1 MNRMIFDLLR
11 NGFTVQVFINL
22 LVRVFIIF
30 CVLPFHEYAHAL
42 LATKQ
47 GDPTAK
53 LSGRLTLNP
62 LAHID
67 PIGAVMIFFAGF
79 GYAKPVPVNIRN
91 FKNPK
96 KGMAITALAGPVSN
110 LLLAFIS
117 IIFMNLVALIS
128 DATIVQVTIL
138 FLYYNAVININL
150 AVFNLL
156 PIPPLD
162 GSRLLAVILPDK
174 YYYKVMQNERMLM
187 IIILVLIFTGVI
199 TRPLMFLSGAV
210 YKALS
215 VFVGLFFKLF

>member
-1 MNRMIFDLLR
+1 MNRMIFDILR
-11 NGFTVQVFINL
+11 NGFTLQTFINL
-22 LVRVFIIF
+22 LVRVFVIF

-67 PIGAVMIFFAGF
+67 PIGAIMIFVAGF

-96 KGMAITALAGPVSN
+96 KGMAITALAGPMSN
-110 LLLAFIS
+110 LILAFIS
-117 IIFMNLVALIS
+117 IIFMNVVALFGQG
-128 DATIVQVTIL
+128 TIVQVIFL
-138 FLYYNAVININL
+138 FLQFNAIININL

-162 GSRLLAVILPDK
+162 GSRLLAVVLPDK
-174 YYYKVMQNERMLM
+174 YYYKIMQNERIIM
-187 IIILVLIFTGVI
+187 IVILVLIFTGI
-199 TRPLMFLSGAV
+199 LTRPLMFLSGTV
-210 YKALS
+210 YNALFR
-215 VFVGLFFKLF
+215 FVNLFFKLF

>member
-1 MNRMIFDLLR
+1 MIFDILR
-11 NGFTVQVFINL
+11 NGFTIQTFINL

-47 GDPTAK
+47 GDQTAK

-67 PIGAVMIFFAGF
+67 PIGAIMIFVAGF
-79 GYAKPVPVNIRN
+79 GYAKPVPVNVRN

-110 LLLAFIS
+110 LILAFIS
-117 IIFMNLVALIS
+117 IIFLNAIALI
-128 DATIVQVTIL
+128 DGGTMVQVTVL
-138 FLYYNAVININL
+138 FFYYNAVININL

-187 IIILVLIFTGVI
+187 IIILVLIFTGVL
-199 TRPLMFLSGAV
+199 TRPLIFLSGTV
-210 YKALS
+210 YDALNG
-215 VFVGLFFKLF
+215 FVGLFFRLF

>member
-1 MNRMIFDLLR
+1 MNKMIFDILR
-11 NGFTVQVFINL
+11 NGFTIQTFINL

-30 CVLPFHEYAHAL
+30 SVLPFHEYAHAL

-67 PIGAVMIFFAGF
+67 PIGALMIIVAGF
-79 GYAKPVPVNIRN
+79 GYAKPVPVNVRN
-91 FKNPK
+91 FKDPK

-117 IIFMNLVALIS
+117 IVFMNIVALMS
-128 DATIVQVTIL
+128 NGTVVQVTLL

-187 IIILVLIFTGVI
+187 IIILVLIFTGI
-199 TRPLMFLSGAV
+199 LTRPLIFLSGTV

-215 VFVGLFFKLF
+215 VFVGFFFRLF

>member
-1 MNRMIFDLLR
+1 MFDLLR

>member
-11 NGFTVQVFINL
+11 NGFTIQVFINL

-117 IIFMNLVALIS
+117 IIFMNLVALIG
-128 DATIVQVTIL
+128 DTTIVQVTIL

>member
-1 MNRMIFDLLR
+1 MNRMLFDLLR
-11 NGFTVQVFINL
+11 NGFTIQVFINL

-67 PIGAVMIFFAGF
+67 PIGALMIFLAGF

-96 KGMAITALAGPVSN
+96 KGMAITAIAGPLSN

-128 DATIVQVTIL
+128 DATIVQVTVM

-150 AVFNLL
+150 AVFNLI

-162 GSRLLAVILPDK
+162 GSRLLAVIVPDK
-174 YYYKVMQNERMLM
+174 YYYKIMQNERILM
-187 IIILVLIFTGVI
+187 IVILVLIFTGI
-199 TRPLMFLSGAV
+199 LTGPLIFLSGTI
-210 YKALS
+210 YNALS
-215 VFVGLFFKLF
+215 GLVGLFFKLF

>member
-1 MNRMIFDLLR
+1 MIFDLLR

-117 IIFMNLVALIS
+117 IIFMNLVALMS

>member
-1 MNRMIFDLLR
+1 MIFDILR
-11 NGFTVQVFINL
+11 NGFTIQTFINL

-53 LSGRLTLNP
+53 MSGRLTLNP

-67 PIGAVMIFFAGF
+67 PIGALMIFIAGF

-91 FKNPK
+91 FKNRK

-110 LLLAFIS
+110 LILAFIS
-117 IIFMNLVALIS
+117 IIFMNLVALMNNG
-128 DATIVQVTIL
+128 TMVEVTLL
-138 FLYYNAVININL
+138 FLYFNAVININL
-150 AVFNLL
+150 AVFNLI

-187 IIILVLIFTGVI
+187 IVILVLIFTGI
-199 TRPLMFLSGAV
+199 LTRPLIFLSGTIFN
-210 YKALS
+210 ALNG
-215 VFVGLFFKLF
+215 FVTLFF

>member
-1 MNRMIFDLLR
+1 MNKMIFDILR
-11 NGFTVQVFINL
+11 NGFTIQTFINL

-53 LSGRLTLNP
+53 MSGRLTLNP

-67 PIGAVMIFFAGF
+67 PIGALMIFIAGF

-91 FKNPK
+91 FKNRK

-110 LLLAFIS
+110 LILAFIS
-117 IIFMNLVALIS
+117 IIFMNLVALMNNG
-128 DATIVQVTIL
+128 TMVEVTLL
-138 FLYYNAVININL
+138 FLYFNAVININL
-150 AVFNLL
+150 AVFNLI

-187 IIILVLIFTGVI
+187 IVILVLIFTGI
-199 TRPLMFLSGAV
+199 LTRPLIFLSGTIFN
-210 YKALS
+210 ALNG
-215 VFVGLFFKLF
+215 FVTLFF

>member
-1 MNRMIFDLLR
+1 MNRMLFDLLR
-11 NGFTVQVFINL
+11 NGFTIQVFINL

-67 PIGAVMIFFAGF
+67 PIGALMIFLAGF

-96 KGMAITALAGPVSN
+96 KGMAITAIAGPLSN

-128 DATIVQVTIL
+128 DATIVQVTVM

-150 AVFNLL
+150 AVFNLI

-162 GSRLLAVILPDK
+162 GSRLLAVIVPDK
-174 YYYKVMQNERMLM
+174 YYYKIMQNERILM
-187 IIILVLIFTGVI
+187 IVILVLIFTGI
-199 TRPLMFLSGAV
+199 LTGPLIFLSGTI
-210 YKALS
+210 YNALS
-215 VFVGLFFKLF
+215 GFVGLFFKLF

>member
-1 MNRMIFDLLR
+1 MNRMIFDILR
-11 NGFTVQVFINL
+11 NGFTIQTFINL

-67 PIGAVMIFFAGF
+67 PIGALMIFVAGF
-79 GYAKPVPVNIRN
+79 GYAKPVPVNVRN
-91 FKNPK
+91 FKDPK
-96 KGMAITALAGPVSN
+96 KGMAITALAGPMSN
-110 LLLAFIS
+110 LILAFIS
-117 IIFMNLVALIS
+117 IILMNAIALMS
-128 DATIVQVTIL
+128 GGTMLQVTLL
-138 FLYYNAVININL
+138 FFYYNAVININL

-162 GSRLLAVILPDK
+162 GSRLLAVVLPDK
-174 YYYKVMQNERMLM
+174 YYYKVMQNERILM
-187 IIILVLIFTGVI
+187 IVVLVLIFTGVI
-199 TRPLMFLSGAV
+199 TRPLLFLSGAV
-210 YKALS
+210 YSALNG
-215 VFVGLFFKLF
+215 FVGFFFNLF